1 MKMYTGIKA
10 LTVMFWI
17 TFMFGKP
24 CVTSTCI
31 RYVGNPFLKNIKLDI
46 QTFVPTNVFE
56 FVL

>member
-24 CVTSTCI
+24 CLLVH
-31 RYVGNPFLKNIKLDI
+31 VLDI
-46 QTFVPTNVFE
+46 FE
-56 FVL
+56 TRF

>member
-46 QTFVPTNVFE
+46 QTFVPTGPEV
-56 FVL
+56 